1 MARRD
6 HRASPALRVGGCA
19 AIALLLWVV
28 ACTGDVDFEI
38 RRSRAPRTQPAGTA
52 GSSASAWS
60 GRTPAPLAQEL
71 ALLTWNIEWFQDAER
86 GPVDDARQFEAVL
99 GVLAQARPSLAGLQE
114 IAAPE
119 RLHELVERLPGY
131 ALVISGYE
139 WPQQTALLYRPEQF
153 EPVAVQ
159 TIAGLDDAGR
169 PPLEVEL
176 GGADG
181 SALTVIVVHAK
192 AGANIPSWQ
201 RRERFAAGLKRHLD
215 GRPTGRPVIVLGDFN
230 DGFARSIVA
239 GQSSPYAH
247 FAGASGYVAP
257 TAALE
262 GGLEPSTVWGDT
274 VDHVLLSSELA
285 TRVLPGSVDVL
296 RDELLARTPR
306 FFDEVSDHVP
316 VVLRLEPAR

>member
-1 MARRD
+1 MAKRA
-6 HRASPALRVGGCA
+6 HRGRTALRAGGCA
-19 AIALLLWVV
+19 ATALLLWVV

-38 RRSRAPRTQPAGTA
+38 RRNRTPRADPEGAAGHAATA
-52 GSSASAWS
+52 RS
-60 GRTPAPLAQEL
+60 GRTPAPLAEEL

-119 RLHELVERLPGY
+119 RLQELVERLPGY
-131 ALVISGYE
+131 ALVISEYD
-139 WPQQTALLYRPEQF
+139 WPQQTALLYRPEEF

-176 GGADG
+176 AGGDG

-192 AGANIPSWQ
+192 AGANIPSWE
-201 RRERFAAGLKRHLD
+201 RRQRFAAGLKQHLD

-239 GQSSPYAH
+239 GQSSPYAR
-247 FAGASGYVAP
+247 FAGASGYVAA

-262 GGLEPSTVWGDT
+262 GGREPSTMWGDT
-274 VDHVLLSSELA
+274 VDHVLLSADLA
-285 TRVLPGSVDVL
+285 GGVLAGSADVL

>member
-6 HRASPALRVGGCA
+6 HRASTALRAGGCA
-19 AIALLLWVV
+19 AIALLLWIV

-38 RRSRAPRTQPAGTA
+38 RRGRAPRPELAGAAGHAATAQGEPA
-52 GSSASAWS
+52 AS
-60 GRTPAPLAQEL
+60 TLAQDL
-71 ALLTWNIEWFQDAER
+71 ALLTWNIEWFQDPER

-114 IAAPE
+114 IAVPE
-119 RLHELVERLPGY
+119 RLDELVDRLPGY

-139 WPQQTALLYRPEQF
+139 WPQQTALLYRTEEFQ
-153 EPVAVQ
+153 PVAAQ

-176 GGADG
+176 TGRDG

-192 AGANIPSWQ
+192 AGANMPSWE
-201 RRERFAAGLKRHLD
+201 RRERFAVGLKQHLD
-215 GRPTGRPVIVLGDFN
+215 ARPTGRPVIVLGDFN

-239 GQSSPYAH
+239 GQSSPYAR
-247 FAGASGYVAP
+247 FLGASGYVAP

-262 GGLEPSTVWGDT
+262 GGPEPSTVWGDT
-274 VDHVLLSSELA
+274 VDHVLLSGDLA
-285 TRVLPGSVDVL
+285 ARVQSGTADVL
-296 RDELLARTPR
+296 RDELLARTPS

-316 VVLRLEPAR
+316 VVLRLGPAR